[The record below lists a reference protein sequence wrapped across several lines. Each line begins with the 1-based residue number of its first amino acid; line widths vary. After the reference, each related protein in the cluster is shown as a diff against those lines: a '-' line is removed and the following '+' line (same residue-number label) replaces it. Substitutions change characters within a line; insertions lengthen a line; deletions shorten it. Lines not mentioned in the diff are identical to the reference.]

1 VIIFYKGVFKM
12 KKQQSG
18 FTLVEL
24 IVVIVVLGILAA
36 TALPKFI
43 NVSTEARVASVNGVT
58 GALRSAVSLVQAKY
72 FAAGNT
78 TATTVTMQ
86 DGSTVAVAA
95 GTGIPAGTLLG
106 IGAAL
111 QSTEG
116 FTLDYTTATAVT
128 VRPTNGG
135 SATCQVTYNGTT
147 GAVGTPTTS
156 GC

>member
-1 VIIFYKGVFKM
+1 M
-12 KKQQSG
+12 KQLSNVKQAG

-36 TALPKFI
+36 TALPKFV
-43 NVSTEARVASVNGVT
+43 NVSQDARRASVEGLT
-58 GALRSAVSLVQAKY
+58 GALRSSVSLVQAKY
-72 FAAGNT
+72 YAAGNT

-95 GTGIPAGTLLG
+95 GTGIPAGTAAG

-111 QSTEG
+111 QSLDG
-116 FTLDYTTATAVT
+116 FTPDYTTATAVT
-128 VRPTNGG
+128 FRPTNGG

-147 GAVGTPTTS
+147 GAVPTPSTG

>member
-1 VIIFYKGVFKM
+1 M
-12 KKQQSG
+12 KQFSSNTQSG

-72 FAAGNT
+72 YAAGNT
-78 TATTVTMQ
+78 AATSVTMQ
-86 DGSTVAVAA
+86 DGSTVTVAA
-95 GTGIPAGTLLG
+95 GTGIPAGTAAG

-116 FTLDYTTATAVT
+116 FAVDYTTATAVT
-128 VRPTNGG
+128 FRPTNGG
-135 SATCQVTYNGTT
+135 GANCQVAYDGST
-147 GAVGTPTTS
+147 GLVAQPVTS

>member
-1 VIIFYKGVFKM
+1 M

-43 NVSTEARVASVNGVT
+43 NVSTEARAASVNGVT

-78 TATTVTMQ
+78 AATSVTMQ
-86 DGSTVAVAA
+86 DGSTVTVAA
-95 GTGIPAGTLLG
+95 STGIPAGTAAG

-116 FTLDYTTATAVT
+116 FTIDYTTATAVT
-128 VRPTNGG
+128 FRPTNGG

-147 GAVGTPTTS
+147 GAVGTPSTG

>member
-1 VIIFYKGVFKM
+1 M
-12 KKQQSG
+12 KQFSSNKQSG

-36 TALPKFI
+36 TALPKFV
-43 NVSTEARVASVNGVT
+43 NVSQDARRASVQGVT

-72 FAAGNT
+72 YAAGNT

-86 DGSTVAVAA
+86 DNSTVTVAA
-95 GTGIPAGTLLG
+95 GTGIPAGTAAG

-116 FTLDYTTATAVT
+116 FVVDYTTASAVT
-128 VRPTNGG
+128 FRPTNGG
-135 SATCQVTYNGTT
+135 SSTCQAAYDGST
-147 GAVGTPTTS
+147 GLVAQPVTS

>member
-1 VIIFYKGVFKM
+1 M
-12 KKQQSG
+12 KKQAG

-43 NVSTEARVASVNGVT
+43 NVSKEARSASVNGVT

-72 FAAGNT
+72 YAAGNT
-78 TATTVTMQ
+78 AATTVAMQ
-86 DGSTVAVAA
+86 DGSTVTVAA
-95 GTGIPAGTLLG
+95 STGVPAGTAAG

-116 FTLDYTTATAVT
+116 FTVDYTTATAVT
-128 VRPTNGG
+128 FRPTNGG
-135 SATCQVTYNGTT
+135 GANCQVTYNGTT
-147 GAVGTPTTS
+147 GAVSVPDVS

>member
-1 VIIFYKGVFKM
+1 M
-12 KKQQSG
+12 KQFSSNTQSG

-36 TALPKFI
+36 TALPKFV
-43 NVSTEARVASVNGVT
+43 NVSQDARRASVEGVT

-72 FAAGNT
+72 YAAGNT

-86 DGSTVAVAA
+86 DNSTVTVAA
-95 GTGIPAGTLLG
+95 GTGIPVGTAAG

-116 FTLDYTTATAVT
+116 FVVDYTTPTAVT
-128 VRPTNGG
+128 FRPTNGG
-135 SATCQVTYNGTT
+135 GSNCQVAYNGTT
-147 GAVGTPTTS
+147 GLVGTPTTS

>member
-1 VIIFYKGVFKM
+1 M
-12 KKQQSG
+12 KEQAFGSKQSG

-43 NVSTEARVASVNGVT
+43 NVSTEARIAAVNGVT
-58 GALRSAVSLVQAKY
+58 GGLRSAVSLVQAKY

-78 TATTVTMQ
+78 AATSVTMQ
-86 DGSTVAVAA
+86 NGDTVVVAA
-95 GTGIPAGTLLG
+95 GTGIPAGTALG
-106 IGAAL
+106 IGAAM

-116 FTLDYTTATAVT
+116 FVLDYTTPTAVT

-147 GAVGTPTTS
+147 GAVGTPTTG

>member
-1 VIIFYKGVFKM
+1 M
-12 KKQQSG
+12 KQLSNVKQAG

-36 TALPKFI
+36 TALPKFV
-43 NVSTEARVASVNGVT
+43 NVSQDARRASVEGIT
-58 GALRSAVSLVQAKY
+58 GALRSSVSLVQAKY
-72 FAAGNT
+72 YAAGNT

-95 GTGIPAGTLLG
+95 GTGIPAGTAAG

-111 QSTEG
+111 QSLDG
-116 FTLDYTTATAVT
+116 FTPDYTTATAVT
-128 VRPTNGG
+128 FRPTNGG

-147 GAVGTPTTS
+147 GVVSTPTTT

>member
-1 VIIFYKGVFKM
+1 M
-12 KKQQSG
+12 KQFSSNTQSG

-43 NVSTEARVASVNGVT
+43 NVSTEARAASVNGVT

-72 FAAGNT
+72 YAAGST
-78 TATTVTMQ
+78 TATTVRMQ
-86 DGSTVAVAA
+86 DGSDVVVAA
-95 GTGIPAGTLLG
+95 GTGIPAGTLAG

-116 FTLDYTTATAVT
+116 FTVSYTTPTAVT
-128 VRPTNGG
+128 FRPTNGG
-135 SATCQVTYNGTT
+135 SSTCQVAYNGTT
-147 GAVGTPTTS
+147 GLVAQPDTS

>member
-1 VIIFYKGVFKM
+1 M
-12 KKQQSG
+12 KQLSNVKQAG

-36 TALPKFI
+36 TALPKFV
-43 NVSTEARVASVNGVT
+43 NVSQDARRASVEGIT
-58 GALRSAVSLVQAKY
+58 GALRSSVSLVQAKY
-72 FAAGNT
+72 YAAGNT

-95 GTGIPAGTLLG
+95 GTGIPAGTAAG

-111 QSTEG
+111 QSLDG
-116 FTLDYTTATAVT
+116 FTPDYTTATAVT
-128 VRPTNGG
+128 FRPTNGG

-147 GAVGTPTTS
+147 GVVSTPTTG

>member
-1 VIIFYKGVFKM
+1 M

-43 NVSTEARVASVNGVT
+43 NVSTEARAASVNGIT

-78 TATTVTMQ
+78 AATSVTMQ
-86 DGSTVAVAA
+86 DGSTVTVAA
-95 GTGIPAGTLLG
+95 STGIPVGTAAG

-111 QSTEG
+111 QSLEG
-116 FTLDYTTATAVT
+116 FTPDYTTATAVT
-128 VRPTNGG
+128 FRPTNGG
-135 SATCQVTYNGTT
+135 GVNCQVTYDSTT
-147 GAVGTPTTS
+147 GLVGTPSTG

>member
-1 VIIFYKGVFKM
+1 M
-12 KKQQSG
+12 KQFSSNTQSG

-43 NVSTEARVASVNGVT
+43 NVSTEARAASVNGMT

-72 FAAGNT
+72 YAAGST
-78 TATTVTMQ
+78 TATTVRMQ
-86 DGSTVAVAA
+86 DGSDVVVAA
-95 GTGIPAGTLLG
+95 GTGIPVGSAAG

-111 QSTEG
+111 QSLDG
-116 FTLDYTTATAVT
+116 FVADYSTATAIT
-128 VRPTNGG
+128 FRPTSGG
-135 SATCQVTYNGTT
+135 SATCQASYNSTNGQVPSPS
-147 GAVGTPTTS
+147 VG

>member
-1 VIIFYKGVFKM
+1 MM
-12 KKQQSG
+12 KQFPSSKQAG

-36 TALPKFI
+36 TALPKFV
-43 NVSTEARVASVNGVT
+43 NVSQDARRASVEGLT
-58 GALRSAVSLVQAKY
+58 GALRSSVSLVQAKY
-72 FAAGNT
+72 YAAGNT

-95 GTGIPAGTLLG
+95 GTGIPAGTAAG

-111 QSTEG
+111 QSLDG
-116 FTLDYTTATAVT
+116 FTPDYASATAVT
-128 VRPTNGG
+128 FRPTNGG

-147 GAVGTPTTS
+147 GLVGTPTTS

>member
-1 VIIFYKGVFKM
+1 M

-43 NVSTEARVASVNGVT
+43 NVSTEARAASVNGIT
-58 GALRSAVSLVQAKY
+58 GALRSSVSLVQAKY

-78 TATTVTMQ
+78 AATSVTMQ
-86 DGSTVAVAA
+86 DGSTVTVAA
-95 GTGIPAGTLLG
+95 ATGIPAGTAAG

-116 FTLDYTTATAVT
+116 FTIDYTTATAVT
-128 VRPTNGG
+128 FRPANGG
-135 SATCQVTYNGTT
+135 SSSCQVTYNGST
-147 GAVGTPTTS
+147 GAVGTPTTN

>member
-1 VIIFYKGVFKM
+1 M
-12 KKQQSG
+12 KEQAFGSKQSG

-43 NVSTEARVASVNGVT
+43 NVSTEARIAAVNGVT
-58 GALRSAVSLVQAKY
+58 GGLRSAVSLVQAKY

-86 DGSTVAVAA
+86 NGDTVVVAA
-95 GTGIPAGTLLG
+95 GTGIPAGTALG
-106 IGAAL
+106 IGAAM
-111 QSTEG
+111 QSLEG
-116 FTLDYTTATAVT
+116 FTPDYTTATAVT
-128 VRPTNGG
+128 FRPTNGG

-147 GAVGTPTTS
+147 GAVGTPTTG